1 MWPNPQETA
10 HWVTLTEG
18 IISGKPF
25 AVKDGKALYKLINNI
40 YIYRKTMRN
49 LRNRIY
55 IELVNNKKYYLT
67 CTSEP
72 SCMSHKI
79 FVNKLVA
86 INKSKLSLKINKPG
100 YNGVSILET
109 GTVLVYEFYCDFIK
123 NKYED

>member
-18 IISGKPF
+18 IFSGKIF

-67 CTSEP
+67 CTSER

-86 INKSKLSLKINKPG
+86 IKKSKLSLKINKPG

>member
-1 MWPNPQETA
+1 
-10 HWVTLTEG
+10 
-18 IISGKPF
+18 
-25 AVKDGKALYKLINNI
+25 
-40 YIYRKTMRN
+40 
-49 LRNRIY
+49 
-55 IELVNNKKYYLT
+55 
-67 CTSEP
+67 
-72 SCMSHKI
+72 MSHKI